1 MIRPALLLALVLAA
15 CEAPEPQ
22 AVTLDTTAPP
32 TAPLSPLFQSGLWP
46 GEGIPVLEAG
56 ATPII
61 LRAAPDPA
69 APVRDSLAV
78 AVGTRLAFDSTRVIT
93 WRGGELVATRTF
105 TLSGRN
111 LGPARSLS
119 RDAYYEGTAPAVEV
133 PVDSGTVV
141 TLLQYRAEGAC
152 FVLVGED
159 VIEAETC
166 PMLLDP
172 PATTQATEPAVY
184 WWVWIVD
191 GARAGWAEVD
201 DKALKVVDREF

>member
-1 MIRPALLLALVLAA
+1 MTRPALLLAVLLAA
-15 CEAPEPQ
+15 CEAPEPE
-22 AVTLDTTAPP
+22 AVTIDTTAPP

-61 LRAAPDPA
+61 LRTAPDPA
-69 APVRDSLAV
+69 APVQDSLAI

-93 WRGGELVATRTF
+93 WRGGELIATRTF
-105 TLSGRN
+105 TISGRN

-119 RDAYYEGTAPAVEV
+119 RDAYYEGTAPTVEI
-133 PVDSGTVV
+133 PVDSGAML

-159 VIEAETC
+159 VIEAELC
-166 PMLLDP
+166 PMLMNP
-172 PATTQATEPAVY
+172 PAATQATEPAVY
-184 WWVWIVD
+184 WWVRIVA
-191 GARAGWAEVD
+191 GERWGWAEVD
-201 DKALKVVDREF
+201 DKAIRVVDREF